1 MPSAPPSC
9 CIVVKAPPAPPAT
22 SRGTA
27 ARTTLASGMIC
38 SDRPIPE
45 ITSPGTTGQK
55 SVAPSTCGAPIL
67 TARVPSAIRTQ
78 PEKQQNPAVA
88 AGERHRERCE
98 DEAADGERECGQPGA
113 KRREAHPALEPD
125 GEDQEKPCRRAANA
139 AITASPAANAGM
151 RNRVGRRSGATR
163 AWLRRCSSRP
173 SATSPVKPA
182 ASTSQPQP
190 GQPWL
195 RPSTSG

>member
-78 PEKQQNPAVA
+78 PEKHQNPAVA
-88 AGERHRERCE
+88 AGGGDRERGGDE
-98 DEAADGERECGQPGA
+98 DADGGSEGGQPRGERGGTHA
-113 KRREAHPALEPD
+113 PPEAD
-125 GEDQEKPCRRAANA
+125 GEDQEKPCRPAANA